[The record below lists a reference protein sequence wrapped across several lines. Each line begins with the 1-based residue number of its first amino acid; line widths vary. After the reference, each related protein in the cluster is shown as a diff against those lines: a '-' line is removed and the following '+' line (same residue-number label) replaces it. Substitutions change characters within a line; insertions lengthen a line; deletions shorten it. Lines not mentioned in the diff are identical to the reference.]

1 MSRSDRFEQILA
13 LLGQQRYMSVEALC
27 EKLFVSPST
36 LRRDLAQMS
45 RSGYLVRT
53 RGGAAAMTSADE
65 NESIVH
71 NQPLDFTPA
80 QRAIAARA
88 ASFVRDGDVIFMDA
102 SRLSLCMAGFIR
114 NRRPLTIVTNNL
126 QLILALPEGR
136 QNIICCSG
144 TLNASNLSVIDQST
158 LSIASSFNYAAAF
171 FSCAGLSG
179 GMSTSRSLKT
189 CALLTAAARQ
199 AERSYLLCTQ
209 DKVGLA
215 APVNVLPVSHLTAVI
230 TDSDPHRLAAAGV
243 DVDVQVIAVQ
253 G

>member
-1 MSRSDRFEQILA
+1 
-13 LLGQQRYMSVEALC
+13 
-27 EKLFVSPST
+27 
-36 LRRDLAQMS
+36 
-45 RSGYLVRT
+45 
-53 RGGAAAMTSADE
+53 MTS
-65 NESIVH
+65 SSW
-71 NQPLDFTPA
+71 TP
-80 QRAIAARA
+80 RACRCAWQ
-88 ASFVRDGDVIFMDA
+88 ASSETAVP
-102 SRLSLCMAGFIR
+102 S
-114 NRRPLTIVTNNL
+114 PNNL

-243 DVDVQVIAVQ
+243 NVDVQVIAVQ

>member
-36 LRRDLAQMS
+36 LRRDLAQMR

-53 RGGAAAMTSADE
+53 RGGAAAMTSAEE
-65 NESIVH
+65 NERIVH

-114 NRRPLTIVTNNL
+114 NRRPLTQQPAAHPRAAGGAAKHHLLQRHAERQQPLRHRPKHAVHRLVVQLRCGLL
-126 QLILALPEGR
+126 QLRGAIGRHEHLALTENLRAAYRRRASGR
-136 QNIICCSG
+136 AQ
-144 TLNASNLSVIDQST
+144 LSAVH
-158 LSIASSFNYAAAF
+158 
-171 FSCAGLSG
+171 AGQG
-179 GMSTSRSLKT
+179 RACRSRER
-189 CALLTAAARQ
+189 TAGQ
-199 AERSYLLCTQ
+199 
-209 DKVGLA
+209 
-215 APVNVLPVSHLTAVI
+215 P
-230 TDSDPHRLAAAGV
+230 SDCRHHRFGPPSPCRRRR
-243 DVDVQVIAVQ
+243 
-253 G
+253 